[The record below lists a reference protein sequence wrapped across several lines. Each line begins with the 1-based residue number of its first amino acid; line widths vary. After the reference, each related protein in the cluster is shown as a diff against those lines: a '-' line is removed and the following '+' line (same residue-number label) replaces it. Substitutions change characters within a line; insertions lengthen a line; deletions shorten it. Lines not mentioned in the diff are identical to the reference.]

1 MPLQTEVFFVNMCVE
16 RLLIRFLAR
25 YIVSYLPVC
34 GRRILLIYPIIS
46 SERYSKA
53 VDVHPTAYLTMP
65 AGMRSLFPSKQKYLC
80 DLWCVYKLVSS
91 YILHTVRRVPTPRD
105 VLADA
110 RSLLMSFLFFSF
122 FESMTTGK
130 NICCVLTSFGMII
143 SLRHQKSDLA
153 TPSTS

>member
-53 VDVHPTAYLTMP
+53 VDVHPTAYLTMS
-65 AGMRSLFPSKQKYLC
+65 AGMRSLSPSKQKYLC

-91 YILHTVRRVPTPRD
+91 YILHTVRRVPTPG
-105 VLADA
+105 VK
-110 RSLLMSFLFFSF
+110 MFSQ
-122 FESMTTGK
+122 TLG
-130 NICCVLTSFGMII
+130 
-143 SLRHQKSDLA
+143 A
-153 TPSTS
+153 Y